1 MICFHK
7 IIFHNEVN
15 VTRNVFAQV
24 HQWME
29 ERRRVLR
36 EQEKVDEEVARRVAV
51 ELDDEEFARRLATD
65 DVRRDDVHRDD
76 GRRFE
81 ERQQRSTPNQRHH
94 QHQVS
99 FLQTSLCCT
108 LCLV

>member
-1 MICFHK
+1 MFHYE
-7 IIFHNEVN
+7 INVN
-15 VTRNVFAQV
+15 ANFLAQV

-81 ERQQRSTPNQRHH
+81 ERQQQRSAPNQRHH

-99 FLQTSLCCT
+99 FLR
-108 LCLV
+108 